1 MGDIYYEGVRYSSG
15 HDYTELTGT
24 LLAGNTSVTL
34 TDNSITNTATYDFY
48 TESIE
53 ICPVGVIV
61 DDINH
66 QLTLSFDTA
75 YSSDIAVKVR
85 VS

>member
-1 MGDIYYEGVRYSSG
+1 MSDIYYEGVRYSSG

-48 TESIE
+48 TDSLGVSPTAVSI
-53 ICPVGVIV
+53 
-61 DDINH
+61 DNSNH
-66 QLTLSFDTA
+66 QLILTFDA
-75 YSSDIAVKVR
+75 QSADVAVKVR

>member
-1 MGDIYYEGVRYSSG
+1 MSDIYYEGVRYSSG

-34 TDNSITNTATYDFY
+34 TENVITNTATYDFY
-48 TESIE
+48 TDSLDVSPTAVSI
-53 ICPVGVIV
+53 
-61 DDINH
+61 DNSNH
-66 QLTLSFDTA
+66 QLTLTFDVQSA
-75 YSSDIAVKVR
+75 DVAVKVR